1 MFETFSFTYNVTEV
15 FILDNHELKERTI
28 FAKRLTQL
36 RQVNGYTQET
46 FAKKVG
52 FSRGRYANYEQG
64 RREPDF
70 EIVKIFAG
78 ILNCTTDYL
87 LGTNNSDSSLLT
99 TDTKNTSTK
108 NHIQPTI
115 EEAPRDLIEFLEQSE
130 VHFDGMLLTKED
142 KTKIKATLD
151 IIFWDA
157 KQKKKQKKS

>member
-1 MFETFSFTYNVTEV
+1 
-15 FILDNHELKERTI
+15 LDNYELKERTI

-70 EIVKIFAG
+70 EIVKTFAD

-87 LGTNNSDSSLLT
+87 LGTNNLDSSLLT
-99 TDTKNTSTK
+99 TDTKNTSAK
-108 NHIQPTI
+108 DHLQPRI
-115 EEAPRDLIEFLEQSE
+115 EEAPKDLIQFLEHSQ
-130 VHFDGMLLTKED
+130 VLFDGILLTKED
-142 KTKIKATLD
+142 KTKIKAALE
-151 IIFWDA
+151 IIFWDV
-157 KQKKKQKKS
+157 KQQKKQKKS

>member
-1 MFETFSFTYNVTEV
+1 V
-15 FILDNHELKERTI
+15 FILDNYELKERPI

-87 LGTNNSDSSLLT
+87 LGTNNLDSSLLT

-115 EEAPRDLIEFLEQSE
+115 EEAPRDLIEFLEHSQ
-130 VHFDGMLLTKED
+130 VLFDGVLLTKED
-142 KTKIKATLD
+142 KAKIKATLE
-151 IIFWDA
+151 IIFCDA
-157 KQKKKQKKS
+157 KQQNKRKKS